1 MDLAKEHSPSLNINL
16 GTEKETNE
24 VFKFVKF
31 RLIMKDY
38 GLEKYQNF
46 KYVLRCDEFLSPF

>member
-24 VFKFVKF
+24 VFKFVKV
-31 RLIMKDY
+31 RLNMKDCE
-38 GLEKYQNF
+38 LEKY
-46 KYVLRCDEFLSPF
+46 

>member
-1 MDLAKEHSPSLNINL
+1 MKIIFIGPCKKHSPSLNINL

-24 VFKFVKF
+24 VLKFVKF

-38 GLEKYQNF
+38 GLEKY
-46 KYVLRCDEFLSPF
+46 